1 MLPSSSEF
9 VKRLGV
15 TSLSVLAAMVVVYT
29 SVQGIQWFVSAVGGR
44 PTIFTILGGQIVF
57 LAAYTGIRILLERE
71 MFEEIEYGRIAFDSI
86 ACLIVFVVVSQI
98 FFESALSWLL
108 YYTIAMITNLVGL
121 L

>member
-29 SVQGIQWFVSAVGGR
+29 SVQGGR